1 MRGQGMGGHVPL
13 LSKRYM
19 SPFLNQ
25 RDTYH
30 RYMSRSGNQRDTY
43 HRYMSRSGSQRDTET
58 NGTRKPTGHGSQRD
72 TETNG
77 TRTVSGETA
86 LVPVRSPYD
95 YRKEGIKFAVPVRAV
110 TLDKPER

>member
-1 MRGQGMGGHVPL
+1 MGGHVPL

-30 RYMSRSGNQRDTY
+30 RYMSRS
-43 HRYMSRSGSQRDTET
+43 
-58 NGTRKPTGHGSQRD
+58 GSQRD